1 MTNRCNYR
9 CNTCNIGKENSKNPK
24 LTENELSLEEI
35 ENFFLKNKDLLNNL
49 EFIQITGGEPFS
61 RKDIVEIISAINKI
75 SPKCG
80 IWIATNGSNP
90 SLIAK
95 KVEILCNFCGDLGI
109 SISLHG
115 SKKTHDKF
123 TGIKGSFEK
132 AIQTMEKIVELREKN
147 PHLKTSFGFTITPG
161 NYKEMIQ
168 VYEIAEKY
176 NSNFSVRPKN
186 YSKIYFK
193 SLTELDYKPF
203 LKELNSILQKLGKKG
218 GLTVYNPLELS
229 RLYYISGIMDFIR
242 NPVNRRLSC
251 SAGSQSF
258 FLDSIGNI
266 YPCLMVD
273 EKFGNIRSKSFK
285 DIWNSSGAE
294 VIRKKIREGYCPN
307 CWVEC
312 QTYRNIYENPH
323 LMIKFAIKQFIR
335 RFTKNNAITDS

>member
-1 MTNRCNYR
+1 
-9 CNTCNIGKENSKNPK
+9 
-24 LTENELSLEEI
+24 
-35 ENFFLKNKDLLNNL
+35 
-49 EFIQITGGEPFS
+49 
-61 RKDIVEIISAINKI
+61 
-75 SPKCG
+75 
-80 IWIATNGSNP
+80 
-90 SLIAK
+90 
-95 KVEILCNFCGDLGI
+95 
-109 SISLHG
+109 
-115 SKKTHDKF
+115 
-123 TGIKGSFEK
+123 
-132 AIQTMEKIVELREKN
+132 MEKIVELREKN